1 MVEKETWA
9 LPLETG
15 VGVNALPKR
24 RNDYR
29 GVHRRIMLSVHLSML
44 GGKSLFKPLV
54 Y

>member
-1 MVEKETWA
+1 MVEKSTWA

-29 GVHRRIMLSVHLSML
+29 GVYGRILSTEW
-44 GGKSLFKPLV
+44 FIDRIQI
-54 Y
+54 